1 MNGFYLLL
9 GLYAVAGTGVS
20 LAVMRKN
27 RSQSEYFVGGG
38 AIGWVVSAMTYAAT
52 TYSAFMM
59 VGLVGLSYDAGVGAL
74 VFEMVYLVATVILLA
89 VYGSRI
95 WDAARTHGIV
105 SPMELFAVYYGT
117 PAATVGT
124 IIAAV
129 ALVPYTAVQVIGLA
143 VILEGYG
150 LTFSTGVLFAVA
162 VIGLWALLG
171 GLRGVA
177 ITDAI
182 QGVFMLVVAIA
193 ALFWVRDSYGAMELS
208 TFPNQVWT
216 PAFFVNLTLP
226 WSFFALTNPQVLQR
240 IFILKRK
247 SDLRKMI
254 ILFAAFG
261 TIFTL
266 IVTVVGFG
274 AKAGTMQGL
283 LPEIAGRDDVIVEL
297 MARMGQ
303 ALALPLALSIIF
315 ASVSTANSILLTLS
329 SMFTRDVFR
338 HRRGTGA
345 GRLVILGLTAVVGLF
360 ALTRPSTLVELSV
373 ASSRI
378 LMVFLPLLF
387 GVFYLKRTGPWSA
400 LLTLIGGGAAALA
413 FGRVTPM
420 HSSVFTLVTACALFA
435 AGYAVDRKH
444 SERSPGRTSSDH
456 GTA

>member
-38 AIGWVVSAMTYAAT
+38 AIGWIVSAMTYAAT

-59 VGLVGLSYDAGVGAL
+59 VGLVGLSYDTGVGAL
-74 VFEMVYLVATVILLA
+74 IFEMVYLVATVILLA
-89 VYGSRI
+89 VYGGKI
-95 WDAARTHGIV
+95 WEMARAHGIV
-105 SPMELFAVYYGT
+105 SPMELFAVYYGK
-117 PAATVGT
+117 PAATTGAIV
-124 IIAAV
+124 AAV

-150 LTFSTGVLFAVA
+150 LAFSNGVLFAVV

-182 QGVFMLVVAIA
+182 QGVFMMAVAIA
-193 ALFWVRDSYGAMELS
+193 ALLWVRDSYGAVELS

-216 PAFFVNLTLP
+216 PAFFINLTLP
-226 WSFFALTNPQVLQR
+226 WSFFALTNPQVMQR
-240 IFILKRK
+240 LFILKRK
-247 SDLRKMI
+247 ADLRKMI
-254 ILFAAFG
+254 ILFAIFG
-261 TIFTL
+261 TLFTV

-274 AKAGTMQGL
+274 AKAGTLQGL
-283 LPEIAGRDDVIVEL
+283 LPEIAGRDEVIVEL

-303 ALALPLALSIIF
+303 ALALPLALSIVF

-338 HRRGTGA
+338 RSSTAA
-345 GRLVILGLTAVVGLF
+345 GRIVILVLTAVVGLF
-360 ALTRPSTLVELSV
+360 ALTRPTTLVELSV

-387 GVFYLKRTGPWSA
+387 GVFYLKRTGPRSA
-400 LLTLIGGGAAALA
+400 LLSLIAGGGAAIAL
-413 FGRVTPM
+413 GRFVPAY
-420 HSSVFTLVTACALFA
+420 SSVATLVTASVLFA
-435 AGYAVDRKH
+435 AGYALDRRK
-444 SERSPGRTSSDH
+444 EA
-456 GTA
+456 TAESAPR

>member
-9 GLYAVAGTGVS
+9 GLYALAGTGVS
-20 LAVMRKN
+20 IAVMRKN

-38 AIGWVVSAMTYAAT
+38 TIGWIVSAMTYAAT

-59 VGLVGLSYDAGVGAL
+59 VGLVGLSYATGVGAL
-74 VFEMVYLVATVILLA
+74 IFEMVYLVATVILLG
-89 VYGSRI
+89 VYGGKI
-95 WDAARTHGIV
+95 WDTARTHGIV
-105 SPMELFAVYYGT
+105 SPMELFAVYYGK

-124 IIAAV
+124 IVAAL
-129 ALVPYTAVQVIGLA
+129 ALIPYTAVQVIGLA

-150 LTFSTGVLFAVA
+150 LTFSTGVLFAVV

-182 QGVFMLVVAIA
+182 QGVFMLTVAIA
-193 ALFWVRDSYGAMELS
+193 ALLWVRDSYGAVELS
-208 TFPNQVWT
+208 TFPNAVWT
-216 PAFFVNLTLP
+216 PAFFINLTLP
-226 WSFFALTNPQVLQR
+226 WSFFALTNPQVMQR
-240 IFILKRK
+240 LFILKRK
-247 SDLRKMI
+247 EDLRKMI
-254 ILFAAFG
+254 VLFAVFG
-261 TIFTL
+261 AIFTM

-274 AKAGTMQGL
+274 AKAGTIQGL
-283 LPEIAGRDDVIVEL
+283 LPEIAGRDQVIVEL
-297 MARMGQ
+297 MSRMGR

-345 GRLVILGLTAVVGLF
+345 GRVVILVLTAVVGLF
-360 ALTRPSTLVELSV
+360 ALTRPTTLVELSV

-400 LLTLIGGGAAALA
+400 MLTLIGGGVAAIAL
-413 FGRVTPM
+413 GRVIPT
-420 HSSVFTLVTACALFA
+420 HSSVATLIAAGVLFA
-435 AGYAVDRKH
+435 VGYTVDRT
-444 SERSPGRTSSDH
+444 RSASTDS
-456 GTA
+456 T